1 MGGGGGGG
9 GVTQFCGVS
18 GVKLCFFWNWRRGGF
33 TFHVGA
39 FLPSELLS
47 QYMCLPKT
55 DDNDTAH
62 KKMMQI
68 PFLDI

>member
-1 MGGGGGGG
+1 MGGG

-18 GVKLCFFWNWRRGGF
+18 GVKLCFFLNWRRGGF
-33 TFHVGA
+33 TFHVGV
-39 FLPSELLS
+39 FIPSELLS
-47 QYMCLPKT
+47 QYRCLPKT
-55 DDNDTAH
+55 DDNDRAH